1 MPGMGGVDNS
11 RNFILNCADWL
22 KFYNVE
28 FLAGRAYNIDG
39 IKVLP
44 KHIGIAPVTGAVQN
58 IGFPNESDFYL
69 PYFTAAKNTGI
80 DICVG
85 DGAPDE
91 KLLLGMQ
98 AVQQLGEK
106 AYFFLKPYRDSEL
119 LRRIALVKNDAAAI
133 GMDIDAYNIVT
144 MRNQVKLEWKTPEQ
158 IEKFRAASGLPL
170 MLKGIFTDADLEL
183 CRKVKPDIAVVSN
196 HGGRIDTRIGS
207 TAEFLRSN
215 AQTLHSYCKEV
226 WVDGGIRTRRDIQT
240 ALFLGA
246 DKALIARSFI
256 SAVCLGGAA
265 KMETLIKGLL
275 SE

>member
-1 MPGMGGVDNS
+1 MPGMGGVDDN
-11 RNFILNCADWL
+11 RNFILNCTDWL
-22 KFYNVE
+22 KFYNAE
-28 FLAGRAYNIDG
+28 LLAGRAYNIDE

-44 KHIGIAPVTGAVQN
+44 AHIGIAPVTGAVQN

-69 PYFTAAKNTGI
+69 PYFTAAKNSGI
-80 DICVG
+80 ATCIG

-91 KLLLGMQ
+91 KLMLGLQ
-98 AVQQLGEK
+98 AVQTLAEK
-106 AYFFLKPYRDSEL
+106 AYFFLKPYQDAEL
-119 LRRIALVKNDAAAI
+119 VRRINLVQKDAVAI

-170 MLKGIFTDADLEL
+170 MLKGIFTEADAEL
-183 CRKVKPDIAVVSN
+183 CKAVKPDIAVVSN

-207 TAEFLRSN
+207 TADFLHKY
-215 AQTLHSYCKEV
+215 AETLHSCCKEV
-226 WVDGGIRTRRDIQT
+226 WVDGGLRTRRDIQT
-240 ALFLGA
+240 AIFLGA

-256 SAVCLGGAA
+256 SAVCLGGAS
-265 KMETLIKGLL
+265 KMEALIRGLL

>member
-1 MPGMGGVDNS
+1 MPGMGGVDGS

-22 KFYNVE
+22 KLYNAE
-28 FLAGRAYNIDG
+28 LLAGRAYNIDE
-39 IKVLP
+39 IQVLP

-91 KLLLGMQ
+91 KLLLGLE
-98 AVQQLGEK
+98 AVQKLEEK
-106 AYFFLKPYRDSEL
+106 AYFFLKPYQDAEL
-119 LRRIALVKNDAAAI
+119 ARRIALVRGVSVAI

-158 IEKFRAASGLPL
+158 IEKFRAESGLPL

-183 CRKVKPDIAVVSN
+183 CKAVKPEIAVVSN
-196 HGGRIDTRIGS
+196 HGGRIDTRVGS
-207 TAEFLRSN
+207 TAEFLRDHIQMLRSC
-215 AQTLHSYCKEV
+215 CKEV

-246 DKALIARSFI
+246 DKVLIARSFI

>member
-22 KFYNVE
+22 KFYNAE

-91 KLLLGMQ
+91 KLLLGIQ

-119 LRRIALVKNDAAAI
+119 LQRIALVKNDAAAI

-183 CRKVKPDIAVVSN
+183 CREVKPDIAVVSN

-215 AQTLHSYCKEV
+215 AQTLHSCCKEV